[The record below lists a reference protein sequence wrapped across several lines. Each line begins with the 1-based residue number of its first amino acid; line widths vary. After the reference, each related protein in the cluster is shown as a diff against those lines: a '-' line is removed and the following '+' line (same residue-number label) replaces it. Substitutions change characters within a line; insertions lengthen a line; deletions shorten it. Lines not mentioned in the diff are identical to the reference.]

1 MTPAAMGQG
10 RERKARLPPAKPGS
24 RWPWACAYPRAGGLP
39 GGCVGCPSATRS
51 THGPPVG
58 VRGAGGPT
66 PWAGGLPGVRAGAG
80 GPTPEP
86 VRLPGVRVGF
96 RWAVPWAGCLPG
108 GRAGAGGPTCGAM
121 CVLGARGCAG
131 WPAWW
136 PACWCACPW
145 FRGSKT
151 LKFTQRHTPE
161 PATVPPQAGQC
172 VPFRHIEFN
181 VQGQQ

>member
-1 MTPAAMGQG
+1 MGQG
-10 RERKARLPPAKPGS
+10 RERKARLPP
-24 RWPWACAYPRAGGLP
+24 
-39 GGCVGCPSATRS
+39 
-51 THGPPVG
+51 PPNR
-58 VRGAGGPT
+58 VRGGRG
-66 PWAGGLPGVRAGAG
+66 RA
-80 GPTPEP
+80 PTPEP
-86 VRLPGVRVGF
+86 VAVLVGVSGARVPPDRRTARPWVCGVLAGLPRGQVACLVCVSGSGGQCRGRGAYLVAVLVLVGLPVGPCAC
-96 RWAVPWAGCLPG
+96 WVPVGACWVLVCLP
-108 GRAGAGGPTCGAM
+108 
-121 CVLGARGCAG
+121 VARGCAG

>member
-24 RWPWACAYPRAGGLP
+24 RWPWACACPRAGGLP

-66 PWAGGLPGVRAGAG
+66 RGQVACLVCVSGSGGQCRGRGAYLVAVLVLVGLPVGPCACWVPVGACW
-80 GPTPEP
+80 
-86 VRLPGVRVGF
+86 VLV
-96 RWAVPWAGCLPG
+96 CLP
-108 GRAGAGGPTCGAM
+108 
-121 CVLGARGCAG
+121 VARGCAG